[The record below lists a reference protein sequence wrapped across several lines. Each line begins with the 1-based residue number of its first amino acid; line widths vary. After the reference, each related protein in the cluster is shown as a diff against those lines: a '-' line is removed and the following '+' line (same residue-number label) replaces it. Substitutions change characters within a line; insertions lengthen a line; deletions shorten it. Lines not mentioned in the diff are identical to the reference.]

1 MEAPQV
7 LGTQD
12 AQHIFVEYHRY
23 LPFPFSFIPY
33 EIHALVLPPGGS
45 MAIHWTF
52 LLSLNLPGTVA
63 GWEPRFVSVGPLPDR
78 GY

>member
-33 EIHALVLPPGGS
+33 ESHALVLPPGGS
-45 MAIHWTF
+45 MVP
-52 LLSLNLPGTVA
+52 SLDISLKPKPPRHGGWMGT
-63 GWEPRFVSVGPLPDR
+63 
-78 GY
+78 